1 MSASQALALSGW
13 VAPTERAAMDGDERE
28 LFAALARGDRAA
40 AEELVERTYRQVW
53 ALSVRLCGDPDRAA
67 DLVQETY
74 RKAWAGL
81 SGFSGRSRFSTWLYR
96 IATNTFLN
104 QVRRPHRLVALDE
117 DCAAVL
123 PDPAPGADQTAS
135 DAEIG
140 ELLRRAV
147 LALPSPQRDAVI
159 AHYWGEV
166 PVAEIAAGEK
176 ISEVAVRKRLRRALA
191 ALARALEEAA
201 P

>member
-1 MSASQALALSGW
+1 MES
-13 VAPTERAAMDGDERE
+13 DERE
-28 LFAALARGDRAA
+28 LFAALASGDRAA

-53 ALSVRLCGDPDRAA
+53 ALSFRLCGDPDRAA
-67 DLVQETY
+67 DLTQETY

-81 SGFSGRSRFSTWLYR
+81 SGFAGRSRFSTWLYR

-104 QVRRPHRLVALDE
+104 QVRGPRRLMPLDE
-117 DCAAVL
+117 DCAATRA
-123 PDPAPGADQTAS
+123 DPTPGADQAAS

-140 ELLRRAV
+140 ERLRRAV
-147 LALPSPQRDAVI
+147 LALPGPQRDTVI

-166 PVAEIAAGEK
+166 PVAELAAAEG
-176 ISEVAVRKRLRRALA
+176 ISEVAVRKRLRRAIA
-191 ALARALEEAA
+191 ALGRALEEAA

>member
-1 MSASQALALSGW
+1 
-13 VAPTERAAMDGDERE
+13 MDSDERE

-53 ALSVRLCGDPDRAA
+53 GLCCRLTGDPDRAA
-67 DLVQETY
+67 DLAQETY
-74 RKAWAGL
+74 RKAWASL
-81 SGFSGRSRFSTWLYR
+81 SGFAGRSRFSTWLYR

-104 QVRRPHRLVALDE
+104 QVRRPHRLVPLDE
-117 DCAAVL
+117 DCAAIL
-123 PDPAPGADQTAS
+123 PDPTPGADQAAS

-140 ELLRRAV
+140 ERLRRAV
-147 LALPSPQRDAVI
+147 LALPGPQRDAVI
-159 AHYWGEV
+159 AHFWGEV
-166 PVAEIAAGEK
+166 PVAELAAGEG

-191 ALARALEEAA
+191 ALGRALEEAG

>member
-1 MSASQALALSGW
+1 
-13 VAPTERAAMDGDERE
+13 MDGDERD
-28 LFAALARGDRAA
+28 LFEALARGDRAA

-53 ALSVRLCGDPDRAA
+53 ALCFRLCGDRDRAA
-67 DLVQETY
+67 DLAQETY

-81 SGFSGRSRFSTWLYR
+81 SGFAGRSRFSTWLYR

-104 QVRRPHRLVALDE
+104 RVRGPLRVVPLDE
-117 DCAAVL
+117 EFAATL
-123 PDPAPGADQTAS
+123 PDPAPSAEQNAG

-140 ELLRRAV
+140 GRLRQAV
-147 LALPSPQRDAVI
+147 LGLPAPQRDAVI

-166 PVAEIAAGEK
+166 PVAEIAAGEG

-191 ALARALEEAA
+191 ALGRALEEAA